1 VDLRTRLLDELA
13 RRRARNP
20 RYSLRA
26 FARQLGT
33 DHSTISRVS
42 AGRRLTVARMRSLG
56 RRLGLNAS
64 EIDAACRHEN
74 MLRVRDLVR
83 RPGFRPDSRWIA
95 TRTGIALDDVN
106 VALQA
111 LLAARRLHMTST
123 TTWTEE
129 LR

>member
-26 FARQLGT
+26 FARHLGT
-33 DHSTISRVS
+33 DHTTISRVS
-42 AGRRLTVARMRSLG
+42 SGRRLTVARMRALG
-56 RRLGLNAS
+56 PRLGLGTA
-64 EIDAACRHEN
+64 EIERACQHEN
-74 MLRVRDLVR
+74 MLRVRDLLR

>member
-1 VDLRTRLLDELA
+1 MDLRTRLLDELA

-33 DHSTISRVS
+33 DHSTICRVS
-42 AGRRLTVARMRSLG
+42 GGRRLTVARMRALG
-56 RRLGLNAS
+56 PRLGLSAS
-64 EIDAACRHEN
+64 EIDGACRHEN

-111 LLAARRLHMTST
+111 LLAARRLHMTSA